1 MSTIGLYST
10 LYARLSECAE
20 ILDQTLIQLKQK
32 QQTKASEQQQKL
44 GHLLSRLT
52 QASRELEAQLLVI
65 LLQESSKTSLT
76 EWNQLGQKLLSNQ
89 ITSTDIKKLEKLA
102 KTLEY
107 ERANASARM
116 RGGNAS

>member
-32 QQTKASEQQQKL
+32 QQKASEQQQKL
-44 GHLLSRLT
+44 GHLLSSLT

-65 LLQESSKTSLT
+65 LLQENSKTSLT

-89 ITSTDIKKLEKLA
+89 VTSTDIKKLEKLA